1 MDCSKKARPVFL
13 IYKPD
18 IIPCLKEM
26 INYWNQLCEKEGM
39 GYIYLLGENNKSIV
53 QYLKNNNFESVAVYG
68 LRMIGMHLVTE
79 LQQSD
84 FKMEYGI
91 DKGAYDDIRKCN
103 YNRLHKNGR
112 REKGLLFWSW
122 KSII

>member
-1 MDCSKKARPVFL
+1 MYLPQFHEVEENNRQWGEGFTEWTAVKKARPVFL

-26 INYWNQLCEKEGM
+26 ISYWNQLCEKEGM

-53 QYLKNNNFESVAVYG
+53 QYLKNNNIESVAVYG
-68 LRMIGMHLVTE
+68 LGMIGMHLVTE

-91 DKGAYDDIRKCN
+91 DEG
-103 YNRLHKNGR
+103 GG
-112 REKGLLFWSW
+112 E
-122 KSII
+122 

>member
-1 MDCSKKARPVFL
+1 MFL

-26 INYWNQLCEKEGM
+26 ISYWNQLCEKEGM

-53 QYLKNNNFESVAVYG
+53 QYLKNNNIESVAVYG
-68 LRMIGMHLVTE
+68 LGMIGMHLVTE

-84 FKMEYGI
+84 FKMDYGI
-91 DKGAYDDIRKCN
+91 DEGGGER
-103 YNRLHKNGR
+103 
-112 REKGLLFWSW
+112 
-122 KSII
+122 